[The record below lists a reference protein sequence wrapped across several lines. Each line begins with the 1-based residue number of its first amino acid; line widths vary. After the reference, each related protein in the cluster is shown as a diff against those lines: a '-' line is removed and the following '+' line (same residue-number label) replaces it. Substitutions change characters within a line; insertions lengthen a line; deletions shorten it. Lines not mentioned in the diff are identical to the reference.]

1 MAEYVFTPTG
11 VRVRSEGE
19 LPAPLF
25 APAADKA
32 APKRAAKK
40 RETAR
45 KEG

>member
-11 VRVRSEGE
+11 VRVKSDGE
-19 LPAPLF
+19 LPGPLF
-25 APAADKA
+25 APAGAKA
-32 APKRAAKK
+32 APKAAKK